1 MAFTWDDVSSKTRKF
16 IIPRLVDQVYK
27 SSPVFVRFRANNA
40 ERFEGGTSIKHPIM
54 YAELNGA
61 AFGRG
66 GTFDTSYV
74 QTDTAL
80 EVDVKY
86 YYVNVTLFGTDNVL
100 NRGPES
106 SMSYVESKMVNASAK
121 MAKLL
126 ATDFYLDG
134 QGTDSGT
141 LQIDGANA
149 GLDNGSLFGSYGGV
163 DRSDIVSDG
172 TNNTGIN
179 GYVKSVATLTLKEA
193 QTAFGAAWF
202 GAEHVDLMPTTQT
215 IWDIFWN
222 KIQPQQRFMEESS
235 DVAKI
240 GFMSLRWNG
249 AQITVDQ
256 YAPSGNLYGFNT
268 KHIQLWIS
276 TLPKYQFGFTGFKE
290 AQNTD
295 DVAGQYLFAG
305 NLLFTG
311 PRLGFRIKDITG

>member
-1 MAFTWDDVSSKTRKF
+1 MHGAILALGQSLEQFHRRLIIGRHCRLYGCHVGHWDEIDG
-16 IIPRLVDQVYK
+16 LVDAAYEKFGKVDIL
-27 SSPVFVRFRANNA
+27 VNNA
-40 ERFEGGTSIKHPIM
+40 GMSPLYPSLASIDEALFDKVVG
-54 YAELNGA
+54 LNLKGP
-61 AFGRG
+61 FRL
-66 GTFDTSYV
+66 
-74 QTDTAL
+74 TAL
-80 EVDVKY
+80 IGERM
-86 YYVNVTLFGTDNVL
+86 TQG
-100 NRGPES
+100 
-106 SMSYVESKMVNASAK
+106 
-121 MAKLL
+121 
-126 ATDFYLDG
+126 DG
-134 QGTDSGT
+134 
-141 LQIDGANA
+141 
-149 GLDNGSLFGSYGGV
+149 
-163 DRSDIVSDG
+163 
-172 TNNTGIN
+172 
-179 GYVKSVATLTLKEA
+179 
-193 QTAFGAAWF
+193 

-305 NLLFTG
+305 NLLWTG